1 MDYVSEVLVLR
12 RLVSG
17 ATHISTLGW
26 PPIRVQ
32 LELAGTPIGGDD
44 LFIAAQAITLS
55 LSLVPGNEND
65 FLRIGGL
72 RVES

>member
-1 MDYVSEVLVLR
+1 
-12 RLVSG
+12 
-17 ATHISTLGW
+17 
-26 PPIRVQ
+26 VQ

-44 LFIAAQAITLS
+44 LFVAAQAITLS